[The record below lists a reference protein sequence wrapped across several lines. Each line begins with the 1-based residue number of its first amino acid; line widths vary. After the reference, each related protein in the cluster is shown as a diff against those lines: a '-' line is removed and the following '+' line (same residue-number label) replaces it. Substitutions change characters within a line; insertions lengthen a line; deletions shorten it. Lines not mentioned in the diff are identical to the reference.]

1 MQVRTKRI
9 RLGSFR
15 PTISSSHCK
24 LVSEKFSPMYIK
36 YIYIKHFCVTFLAF
50 CCCFNER

>member
-9 RLGSFR
+9 RLGSFL

-24 LVSEKFSPMYIK
+24 LVPEKFSPMYIK
-36 YIYIKHFCVTFLAF
+36 YIYITFLCDF
-50 CCCFNER
+50 SGFLLLF